1 LTIKANG
8 QSHKQ
13 CTAQARIPAKQQTE
27 IATTTLENP
36 PAATPKLC
44 MRFAQSSVRN
54 SVWVKTKF
62 IYFKFAKK

>member
-1 LTIKANG
+1 LTIKGNG
-8 QSHKQ
+8 QAHKQ